1 LCFFSCYESC
11 CLRGFQG
18 ITSKDYRIF
27 LYYAFAWIG
36 GTLGGTLFD
45 IKWFYHCVAKDY
57 WNEDR
62 QWWRY
67 FVPHISGALAFAFLV
82 LISSGIL
89 TIFNLEPGNES
100 LTVPIAVGFIVG
112 YFSDTATA
120 KLKEVAENFVWYY
133 P

>member
-1 LCFFSCYESC
+1 M
-11 CLRGFQG
+11 
-18 ITSKDYRIF
+18 
-27 LYYAFAWIG
+27 
-36 GTLGGTLFD
+36 
-45 IKWFYHCVAKDY
+45 
-57 WNEDR
+57 
-62 QWWRY
+62 
-67 FVPHISGALAFAFLV
+67 PHISGALAFAFLV